1 MENKATI
8 ASQAKAAKLAGL
20 IYLIA
25 MATGLFAEFYVHF
38 PSTPVVTGDA
48 AKTASNIMANARL
61 YRIGIANNIV
71 TFSLD
76 VVLIW
81 SLYVLLKPINR
92 NLALLAVFFRMVE
105 TTLACVAI
113 INFYVAME
121 FVSGVGHQK
130 AFDSNQIQALSIL
143 HDTHALTFIVVAIF
157 LGLGSTVFNYLL
169 LKSTYIPKALAIL
182 GMFSSLLLLIS
193 QFVIVIFPEVEQ
205 TIIPA
210 CYAPI
215 ALDEIALGLWLLFK
229 GANIPKTVS

>member
-1 MENKATI
+1 MSKWCI
-8 ASQAKAAKLAGL
+8 A
-20 IYLIA
+20 I
-25 MATGLFAEFYVHF
+25 
-38 PSTPVVTGDA
+38 
-48 AKTASNIMANARL
+48 
-61 YRIGIANNIV
+61 
-71 TFSLD
+71 TFF
-76 VVLIW
+76 W
-81 SLYVLLKPINR
+81 
-92 NLALLAVFFRMVE
+92 
-105 TTLACVAI
+105 TLRP
-113 INFYVAME
+113 E

-229 GANIPKTVS
+229 GANIPKTVSWNWFSRGIKQIMHSLYTQL